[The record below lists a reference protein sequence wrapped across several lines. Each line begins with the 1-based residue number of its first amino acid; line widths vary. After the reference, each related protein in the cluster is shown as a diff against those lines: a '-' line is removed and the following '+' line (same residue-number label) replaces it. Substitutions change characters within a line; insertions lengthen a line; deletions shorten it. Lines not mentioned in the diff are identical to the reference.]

1 MRSALLPG
9 VADRCLAAITR
20 LVESRV
26 RQSDKYRPWQPGA
39 DVGLDL
45 DDPTFQPDQSHRPR
59 TSEGCDELACGA
71 EVILKAC
78 KRLDR

>member
-45 DDPTFQPDQSHRPR
+45 DDPTFQPD
-59 TSEGCDELACGA
+59 
-71 EVILKAC
+71 
-78 KRLDR
+78 